1 MSIVLI
7 GYRGS
12 GKTTIGRL
20 LADRLSQPFIDSDER
35 IVATAGMTIKEIFEK
50 RGEEQFRDLETAA
63 VAQLAGFED
72 HVLSLGGGALLR
84 EQNRQALLAGKHT
97 IVYLRADPIELH
109 RRIHQDIATA
119 AHRPHLTKLGGGIE
133 EIRSVLAARE
143 PIYRQMRTAEVDV
156 THASPEQVVDM
167 ILKLTLPP
175 RKNN

>member
-20 LADRLSQPFIDSDER
+20 LADRLSKSFADSDEK
-35 IVATAGMTIKEIFEK
+35 IVVDSGMTIREIFE
-50 RGEEQFRDLETAA
+50 RDGEEKFREMETAA
-63 VAQLAGFED
+63 IGELAGLED
-72 HVLSLGGGALLR
+72 YVLSLGGGAPLR
-84 EQNRQALLAGKHT
+84 EENRRAILSGGHT
-97 IVYLRADPIELH
+97 IVYLRADPVELH
-109 RRIHQDIATA
+109 RRIHHDAATA

-143 PIYRQMRTAEVDV
+143 PIYRQMSGAEVDV

-167 ILKLTLPP
+167 IMKLIPP
-175 RKNN
+175 SKNT